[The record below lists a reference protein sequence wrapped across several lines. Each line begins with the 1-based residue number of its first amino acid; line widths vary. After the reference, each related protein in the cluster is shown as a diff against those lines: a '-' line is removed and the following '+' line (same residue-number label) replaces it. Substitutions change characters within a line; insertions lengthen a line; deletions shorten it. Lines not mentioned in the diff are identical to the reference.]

1 MPEVAAP
8 IGVGIIGCG
17 RIMGHHVAAIE
28 AHPELD
34 LVAVSDLDLER
45 ANAMAPRPEVA
56 VYRDF
61 RQMLDENPSIDVVAI
76 ATPSGLHYP
85 HARAVIRGWGKSVVI
100 EKPPTLK
107 FTELDDLVMLASER
121 GCHVFPVFQYRFNA
135 PVQRIRRGI
144 LDGELGAPRIIS
156 IRQRWC
162 RTQRYYDQ
170 AAWRGTYS
178 LDGGALTNQG
188 IHHLDLIQYLGGPV
202 EEVYAVKATFGS
214 EIEAED
220 SIVATMKFASGAI
233 GSLEITTAT
242 RPDDIESSVSVIGE
256 HGFAVLGGW
265 ATDKLIEY
273 SPDPSETA
281 AHSQSNADA
290 YGLGHVNIYQ
300 GVNDAIRGLG
310 DPAVTA
316 EDARRVLLL
325 LHALYVSADEHRF
338 VATSEGVEFA
348 PLGRFER
355 ELWMTYETDDT

>member
-1 MPEVAAP
+1 
-8 IGVGIIGCG
+8 
-17 RIMGHHVAAIE
+17 MGHHVAAIE
-28 AHPELD
+28 AHPDLR
-34 LVAVSDLDLER
+34 LVAVSDLNRER
-45 ANAMAPRPEVA
+45 ASSMAPRPEVGI
-56 VYRDF
+56 YRDF

-85 HARAVIRGWGKSVVI
+85 HARAVIRGWSKSVVI

-107 FTELDDLVMLASER
+107 FTEFDDLFMLAREHE
-121 GCHVFPVFQYRFNA
+121 CHVFPVFQYRFNA

-144 LDGELGAPRIIS
+144 LEGELGAPRIIS

-162 RTQRYYDQ
+162 RTQRYYNQ

-202 EEVYAVKATFGS
+202 DEVYAVKATFGS
-214 EIEAED
+214 DIEAED
-220 SIVATMKFASGAI
+220 SVVATMRFASGAI

-273 SPDPSETA
+273 SPDPSQTT

-300 GVNDAIRGLG
+300 GVHDVVRGLG
-310 DPAVTA
+310 APAVTSD
-316 EDARRVLLL
+316 DARCVLQL
-325 LHALYVSADEHRF
+325 LHALYVSADEHRP
-338 VATSEGVEFA
+338 VSTSEGVEFA
-348 PLGRFER
+348 PLGQYER
-355 ELWMTYETDDT
+355 CLWTTYETDEA